1 MADLAAL
8 RAFALALPEVEE
20 RTWYG
25 EPDFV
30 FRGKSFAL
38 QSQGRTIMKL
48 DRAHQELL
56 FEIRPETF
64 TPCKVA
70 TVHWSYVQIDHL
82 DEEELR
88 ALVIEAWSTIAPKR
102 LAASVQIVRQMDEA

>member
-1 MADLAAL
+1 LADLAAL
-8 RAFALALPEVEE
+8 RAFAIALPEVEE
-20 RTWYG
+20 RTWY
-25 EPDFV
+25 V
-30 FRGKSFAL
+30 FRGKSFSL

-70 TVHWSYVQIDHL
+70 TAHWSYVQIDHL

-102 LAASVQIVRQMDEA
+102 LAAAVNRESTP